1 MRRTDARIAL
11 QSGSNLD
18 LSSKDTDELS
28 EGSTNLYYTEA
39 RVDANIA
46 TKDTGDLAEGSNLY
60 YTDARV
66 QTKLGSVSGHI
77 IPDTDI
83 AYDLGSST
91 NKFRDLYLS
100 GSSITLGTI
109 ELTDNG
115 GALEVTPIGGGSTE
129 TFATETYVDTAVAN
143 LVDTAPTTL
152 DTLNELAAALGD
164 DPNFSTTITNL
175 IGTKLATADFNTTAD
190 TWIGTKST
198 SDSYRR
204 LQSILYRV

>member
-1 MRRTDARIAL
+1 MARTDARIAL

-164 DPNFSTTITNL
+164 DL
-175 IGTKLATADFNTTAD
+175 KLQYNNH
-190 TWIGTKST
+190 
-198 SDSYRR
+198 
-204 LQSILYRV
+204 